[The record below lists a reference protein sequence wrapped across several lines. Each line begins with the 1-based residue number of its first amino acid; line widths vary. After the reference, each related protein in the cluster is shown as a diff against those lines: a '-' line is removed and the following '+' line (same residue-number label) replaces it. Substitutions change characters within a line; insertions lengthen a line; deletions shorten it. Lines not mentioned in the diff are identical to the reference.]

1 MQNRHYTLIAV
12 FTVLQLIVLLL
23 FGYTPYPDSE
33 GYITLASDALNCQ
46 QPYPVTSK
54 LNEYAFLWNLG
65 AINLVELSLWLFH
78 SVLPLLVVYSLMK
91 GATAWFLYAITRKM
105 ANQRVAMIALC
116 LYCLYPANYGEST
129 SVHSELPFMFF
140 AMLSLY
146 LCVCHRKYFI
156 AGLVLAIA
164 NWIRPMGLV
173 FLLSILIYTYN
184 KWRRNG
190 LLLAGYMTMIVII
203 GSATYH
209 RTGLFLYQAKTGW
222 MALTDYSTNHS
233 QSSMAIRE
241 RADWN
246 VSQKDSAWRSLFFE
260 WLADH
265 PLEYISQM
273 PEKLVNTYA
282 SDNVNM
288 CTFIP
293 NKNEAQYMY
302 QEVSMSTLASD
313 FPRLSPIQ
321 WLTVLNLLIYYA
333 LLATALASLRHFR
346 RESSLLPITIIL
358 LGTLFLLFVG
368 HGEAR
373 LHTPFMPFIIILSSS
388 TALHSVARFPR
399 AK

>member
-33 GYITLASDALNCQ
+33 GYITLASDALSHQ
-46 QPYPVTSK
+46 QPYPVASK
-54 LNEYAFLWNLG
+54 INEYAFLWNLG
-65 AINLVELSLWLFH
+65 AINIVELSLWLFH
-78 SVLPLLVVYSLMK
+78 SVLPLLMVYSLMK
-91 GATAWFLYAITRKM
+91 GATAWFLYAITRKL
-105 ANQRVAMIALC
+105 AGQRAAMIALC

-146 LCVCHRKYFI
+146 LCVCHRKYFL

-184 KWRRNG
+184 NWRRNG
-190 LLLAGYMTMIVII
+190 WLIAGYLAMIIII
-203 GSATYH
+203 GSTTYH

-241 RADWN
+241 RADLN
-246 VSQKDSAWRSLFFE
+246 VAQKDSAWQSLFFE

-265 PLEYISQM
+265 TLEYISQM
-273 PEKLVNTYA
+273 PKKLVNTYA

-288 CTFIP
+288 CAFIP
-293 NKNEAQYMY
+293 DKNQAQYMY
-302 QEVSMSTLASD
+302 QEVSMPTLASD
-313 FPRLSPIQ
+313 FPRLSPVQ
-321 WLTVLNLLIYYA
+321 WLTVSNLLIYYT
-333 LLATALASLRHFR
+333 LLITALASLRHFR
-346 RESSLLPITIIL
+346 RETSLLPVSIIL
-358 LGTLFLLFVG
+358 LGTLLLLFVG

-373 LHTPFMPFIIILSSS
+373 LHAPFMPFIIMLAAS
-388 TALHSVARFPR
+388 TALHASPAP
-399 AK
+399 K